1 MSAFTES
8 ALTNKLLALN
18 SSQQSIQTLSLWLI
32 HHRKHSQV
40 VVKTWFRQ
48 LQKGISKEHI
58 ERKHKVI
65 FLIISAPENKKLTFL
80 YLANDVIQNSKKKGP
95 EYGRE
100 FFNVLKSV
108 FKYIGEE
115 CHTDEKLFKSLKRI
129 LLIWEERG
137 VYDKATISDY
147 RSRLNREKEAE
158 EEGVSGGSASDSA
171 KVEKKRKAEDDSSSH
186 RSSSSSSNNK
196 KPKSNDS
203 AKTPVDGAKLNGTP
217 VESSVSLSPHV
228 PLGDPPE
235 PEELIEVLSKL
246 MDNSAASD
254 VVVREQIANFPKEI
268 SDLSFVA
275 KLEDKEQAKKFS
287 EKVRFFLRFH
297 FGLIKHVER
306 GFLTLVCC
314 HFSSLIYPSSVFLSS
329 GLDFY
334 FKKCLVSS
342 VTLTCSSPFNFIIQI
357 NWSADF
363 KLLSSSLVLL
373 NPLDVH
379 DYFHATILQEYP
391 HISHTFQKLLPS
403 MAM

>member
-1 MSAFTES
+1 M
-8 ALTNKLLALN
+8 
-18 SSQQSIQTLSLWLI
+18 
-32 HHRKHSQV
+32 
-40 VVKTWFRQ
+40 
-48 LQKGISKEHI
+48 
-58 ERKHKVI
+58 
-65 FLIISAPENKKLTFL
+65 
-80 YLANDVIQNSKKKGP
+80 IQNSKKKGP

-137 VYDKATISDY
+137 VYDKSTISDY
-147 RSRLNREKEAE
+147 RSRLNREKEVE
-158 EEGVSGGSASDSA
+158 EEGGSGGNAADSA
-171 KVEKKRKAEDDSSSH
+171 KVVEKKRKAEDDSSNH
-186 RSSSSSSNNK
+186 RSSSSTSSNK

-203 AKTPVDGAKLNGTP
+203 AKTPADGAKLNGTP
-217 VESSVSLSPHV
+217 VESSVSLSPHL

-275 KLEDKEQAKKFS
+275 KLEDKEQANKFS

-314 HFSSLIYPSSVFLSS
+314 HFYFSSLISVLHS
-329 GLDFY
+329 
-334 FKKCLVSS
+334 
-342 VTLTCSSPFNFIIQI
+342 
-357 NWSADF
+357 
-363 KLLSSSLVLL
+363 
-373 NPLDVH
+373 
-379 DYFHATILQEYP
+379 
-391 HISHTFQKLLPS
+391 
-403 MAM
+403 